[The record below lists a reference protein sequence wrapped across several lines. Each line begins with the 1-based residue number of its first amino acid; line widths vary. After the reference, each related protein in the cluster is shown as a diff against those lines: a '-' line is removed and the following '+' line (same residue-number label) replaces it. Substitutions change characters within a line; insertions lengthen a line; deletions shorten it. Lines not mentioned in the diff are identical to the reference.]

1 MVGGRAY
8 PKGYNTDTFR
18 PEVQNVDAGTIIST
32 GWIVSSLQ
40 ISVVTLEYLRSKSK
54 ESTNK

>member
-1 MVGGRAY
+1 MGGAY
-8 PKGYNTDTFR
+8 PKVYKTDTFR
-18 PEVQNVDAGTIIST
+18 PEVQNVVAGAIIST

-54 ESTNK
+54 DPTNK